1 MSSYASKSEKYVKL
15 AIPPNQL
22 YNIRL
27 PVLIYI
33 GYRLYNRH
41 LFNQFLQI
49 CLLGILANL
58 ILVAIASLLFGLFM
72 GLMSSE
78 EIPYYQSLMFVGV
91 SLFTDPM
98 TIVEKKPNKKFF
110 LHLGI
115 FIVGNST
122 LVDIFCPVA
131 KLASLGR
138 DENISRAVGI
148 LLVGTLLDVV
158 CGTLLGFFVGIA
170 TSLMSILTRKE
181 PVDTY
186 YESTIAVGGVL
197 VSYFLASYLTVQ
209 PILSVLC
216 CCLVQE
222 VT

>member
-1 MSSYASKSEKYVKL
+1 M
-15 AIPPNQL
+15 
-22 YNIRL
+22 
-27 PVLIYI
+27 
-33 GYRLYNRH
+33 
-41 LFNQFLQI
+41 
-49 CLLGILANL
+49 
-58 ILVAIASLLFGLFM
+58 
-72 GLMSSE
+72 
-78 EIPYYQSLMFVGV
+78 QSCAR
-91 SLFTDPM
+91 T
-98 TIVEKKPNKKFF
+98 
-110 LHLGI
+110 
-115 FIVGNST
+115 
-122 LVDIFCPVA
+122 
-131 KLASLGR
+131 
-138 DENISRAVGI
+138 ISRAVGI

-170 TSLMSILTRKE
+170 TSLMSIITRKE